1 MLKKEKL
8 SFQIV
13 KITFDRSFRHGQLIS
28 WVILSGGLSGA
39 VNGFWEVSDADQGKG
54 VVDFEKKGE
63 LWKKR
68 RALSKN
74 FWAE

>member
-1 MLKKEKL
+1 MIVRY
-8 SFQIV
+8 SFFIRGV
-13 KITFDRSFRHGQLIS
+13 FNIYYFFSLYLFKM
-28 WVILSGGLSGA
+28 LSGGLSVA
-39 VNGFWEVSDADQGKG
+39 VNGFWEVADADQGKG